1 MSPKPILKWVG
12 GKTQILN
19 VIFKK
24 FPQNMENYHEPFLGG
39 GSVLFNLLYRIR
51 QGEITVNNIY
61 ASDSNEA
68 LIGLYVN
75 IQNRYMEFYNDV
87 LYFVEEFRTIER
99 LNGGSRDPQTP
110 EESMFSQESY
120 YYFIRRLYNETT
132 DKTSIRA
139 SALFVFLNKTCF
151 RGLYR
156 VGPNGFNVPFG
167 NYRNPEIINLQ
178 HLKEI
183 HELIQGVVFNCC
195 DFTTAL
201 NLVEYGDFVYLD
213 PPYIPVTKTSFVGY
227 TPDGFDKHETLLESL
242 EKAKYNFLMSNSDS
256 GLIKNRFNYES
267 ITAKRNI
274 NSKNPGAVVREILV
288 TNLICATSVLDT
300 C

>member
-1 MSPKPILKWVG
+1 
-12 GKTQILN
+12 
-19 VIFKK
+19 
-24 FPQNMENYHEPFLGG
+24 MENYHEPFLGG

-51 QGEITVNNIY
+51 EGEITVNNIY

-75 IQNRYMEFYNDV
+75 IQNSYMELYNDI
-87 LYFVEEFRTIER
+87 LYFVDEFKTIER

-110 EESMFSQESY
+110 EECRFSQESY

-132 DKTSIRA
+132 DKISIRA

-167 NYRNPEIINLQ
+167 NNRNPEIINLQ

-227 TPDGFDKHETLLESL
+227 TPDGFDKHETLFDLL
-242 EKAKYNFLMSNSDS
+242 KKAEYSFLMSNSDS
-256 GLIKNRFNYES
+256 DLIKSKFNNYET

-274 NSKNPGAVVREILV
+274 NSKKSCDYRHKYHGNNQASRHQHF
-288 TNLICATSVLDT
+288 SR
-300 C
+300 